1 MLVIGL
7 TGGIGSGKSTAAE
20 RFRHLGVPVIDADA
34 IARELAQPGQTG
46 FAAIVDH
53 FGREILDETGHIDRR
68 RLREIVFRDPAAKRT
83 LETILHPL
91 VRREM
96 QRQAA
101 RLDTDY
107 CIFMVPL
114 LFESGQ
120 DALVDRV
127 LVIDASEQLQRQRTR
142 QRDGVDEQQIQRIM
156 AQQIDRQ
163 TRLSLA
169 DDVIHNNGDIDQ
181 LHAAVD
187 ALHQR
192 YLRLARQQS
201 ASPGTP

>member
-1 MLVIGL
+1 MLIIGL

-34 IARELAQPGQTG
+34 IARELAQPGQAG

-53 FGREILDETGHIDRR
+53 FGPEILDETGHIDRR
-68 RLREIVFRDPAAKRT
+68 RLREIVFRDPAAKRA

-96 QRQAA
+96 QDQAA
-101 RLDTDY
+101 RLTADY
-107 CIFMVPL
+107 CIFMIPL

-127 LVIDASEQLQRQRTR
+127 LVIDAPEHLQRQRTR
-142 QRDGVDEQQIQRIM
+142 QRDGVDEQQVQRIM

-169 DDVIHNNGDIDQ
+169 DDVIHNSGDMDQ

-187 ALHQR
+187 ALHRR
-192 YLRLARQQS
+192 YQRLARH
-201 ASPGTP
+201 APGTP